1 MNRRLIGQPTRKMV
15 ISNNTQRNSL
25 DVPAYI
31 RNHEAVLEFFGRWP
45 SFHDANVVA
54 YQLAADAITLTLHT
68 WLMTNELDAKGY
80 FVLANHGLVSFRF
93 DGLHDVQMEA
103 FRSENILFG
112 LNFSQCSPPA
122 SFRVELDSV
131 MDMSGAFSARS
142 GEVVSVTPCT
152 EDGRAV

>member
-1 MNRRLIGQPTRKMV
+1 ME
-15 ISNNTQRNSL
+15 
-25 DVPAYI
+25 VPQYI

-80 FVLANHGLVSFRF
+80 FVLTNHGLVSFRF
-93 DGLHDVQMEA
+93 GGLHDLQMEA
-103 FRSENILFG
+103 FRSENILLG
-112 LNFSQCSPPA
+112 LEFSRCSPPA
-122 SFRVELDSV
+122 SFRVELNSV
-131 MDMSGAFSARS
+131 MDMSGAFSART

-152 EDGRAV
+152 EDGKPI